1 MPSIRSYE
9 KEKKMKFTFSDEIL
23 AAVAQCVQL
32 GMLTGTDVVDHLRL
46 LEVEAD
52 FSNDATDPTPQQLK
66 LTPECKERHERNI
79 ADLLAR
85 AMEIS
90 KQMKSLDDGK
100 AGQT

>member
-1 MPSIRSYE
+1 
-9 KEKKMKFTFSDEIL
+9 MKYSFADEVL

-32 GMLTGTDVVDHLRL
+32 GMLTGTDVVDHLRM

-52 FSNDATDPTPQQLK
+52 PADVTPSIGQDTQVLV

-79 ADLLAR
+79 NDLLAR

-90 KQMKSLDDGK
+90 KQMQALDDGK
-100 AGQT
+100 AGSA